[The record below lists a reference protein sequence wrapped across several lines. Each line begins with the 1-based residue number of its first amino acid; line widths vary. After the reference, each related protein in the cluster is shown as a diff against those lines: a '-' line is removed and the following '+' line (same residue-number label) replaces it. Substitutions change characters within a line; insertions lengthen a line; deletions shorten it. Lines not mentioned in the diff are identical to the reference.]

1 VLLAGAA
8 ALALAVGIGRFAY
21 TPVLPAMQADT
32 GFGAAT
38 AGWIAGWN
46 YLGYLLGA
54 LGASVIA
61 GRRLRVEVLFSSVLA
76 SVVTTVAMGFT
87 EDITLWCALRFVS
100 GLVAAGVLVLASAIV
115 FDTLARS
122 GRTHLM
128 GAHFSGVGTGI
139 ALSGL
144 VVALAAS
151 ALDWRGL
158 WFALGGVSA
167 ALAVASVPLA
177 RAAPPLARATMAA
190 PAERYSA
197 GLLIASYFLEGLGYV
212 VTGTFLV
219 AIARQMPAIGG
230 AAEVLWI
237 AVGLAAAP
245 SAVLWSRLAQRWGAP
260 AALIA
265 AHVVQ
270 AAGIV
275 APVFFGSLWI
285 GLLAAVCF
293 GSTLLGITAVAVAFG
308 GRISRHP
315 ARMIGV
321 LTAAFGLGQMIGPV
335 LAGWLAE
342 RQGGF
347 NGSLLLAAGA
357 VLAGAALLAA
367 GRATSRA

>member
-1 VLLAGAA
+1 
-8 ALALAVGIGRFAY
+8 
-21 TPVLPAMQADT
+21 MQAST

-54 LGASVIA
+54 LGASAIA
-61 GRRLRVEVLFSSVLA
+61 ARRLRVEVFFSSVAA

-87 EDITLWCALRFVS
+87 QDVALWCALRLVS
-100 GLVAAGVLVLASAIV
+100 GLAAAAVLVLSSAMV
-115 FDTLARS
+115 FDTLARA
-122 GRTHLM
+122 GRPHLM
-128 GAHFSGVGTGI
+128 GAHFSGVGAGV

-144 VVALAAS
+144 LVALTAGVF
-151 ALDWRGL
+151 DWRGQ

-167 ALAVASVPLA
+167 ALAALSVPLA
-177 RAAPPLARATMAA
+177 HAGPPLARVASTA
-190 PAERYSA
+190 PAERFSA
-197 GLLIASYFLEGLGYV
+197 GLLITSYFLEGLGYV

-219 AIARQMPAIGG
+219 AIARLMPDIGG
-230 AAEVLWI
+230 AAEMLWV
-237 AVGLAAAP
+237 AVGLAGAP
-245 SAVLWSRLAQRWGAP
+245 STVLWSRLAQRWGAP

-265 AHVVQ
+265 AHVIQ

-275 APVFFGSLWI
+275 APVFFGSLWV

-293 GSTLLGITAVAVAFG
+293 GSTFMGITAIAVPFG

-315 ARMIGV
+315 ARMIGL

-347 NGSLLLAAGA
+347 DGPLLLAAGA

-367 GRATSRA
+367 GRFTSRASGSAARPR